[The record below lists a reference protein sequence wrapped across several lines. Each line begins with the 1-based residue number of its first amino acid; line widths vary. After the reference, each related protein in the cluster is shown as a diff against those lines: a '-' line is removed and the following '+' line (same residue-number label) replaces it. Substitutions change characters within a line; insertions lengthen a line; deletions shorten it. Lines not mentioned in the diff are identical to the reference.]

1 MQVCR
6 EVCKLWC
13 KEAVRTLGFRLR
25 IDLSDA
31 ENVKDVL
38 KKVKEQMLQ
47 VAELSVFDLD
57 LNEKSFQEL
66 FFLASPT
73 LAVFRIFDSEV
84 TPSQWQ
90 KLMRRARYLVRM
102 EIGTLRDGDS
112 PIKTFPVFSSGH
124 QIVQYQHLQY
134 LEFLPTKTPQPVLLS
149 EIIRSCPNL
158 KKLVT
163 ANFMKEDP
171 KNFDGLELPKLEK
184 LDIAVVSGLL
194 MECLLKL
201 NLSVKVLQLSNFVM
215 ELSPSLIRKFIES
228 QGDSLN
234 NLILTQGRTEEDPF
248 VEQVPCCPFPFVL
261 PNLSSLEVEKP
272 FVRNMSHVINGT
284 SFPNLRHVFLRFD
297 PGSNWE
303 RCLPKNLKSH
313 DGVSHLSIEWIEE
326 KPLIQMA
333 KAFPNLKQ
341 LDIGYCDD
349 KLLRIIFTHLPTLEF
364 LSVEDSEYRVITD
377 EGLTGYPEGCD
388 DSSERVWPYV
398 GSLKSKCASSCT
410 NQLHCVK
417 WKLIQFLPSDLHLL
431 SLDFKFHPAT
441 EKSILKG
448 ICEVTSLKVL
458 RIYGMPVS
466 LTFENEH
473 RFS

>member
-1 MQVCR
+1 M
-6 EVCKLWC
+6 
-13 KEAVRTLGFRLR
+13 RTLGFRLR

-31 ENVKDVL
+31 DNVNDVL

-66 FFLASPT
+66 FFLASTT

-102 EIGTLRDGDS
+102 EIGTLRDGEDL
-112 PIKTFPVFSSGH
+112 IKLFPVFTSGH
-124 QIVQYQHLQY
+124 QLLQFQHLQY
-134 LEFLPTKTPQPVLLS
+134 LEFLPSKVPHPVLLS
-149 EIIRSCPNL
+149 DIIRSCPNL
-158 KKLVT
+158 KKLIT
-163 ANFMKEDP
+163 ANFMKENP
-171 KNFDGLELPKLEK
+171 KNFDDLTLPKLET
-184 LDIAVVSGLL
+184 LDVSIVNGLL

-201 NLSVKVLQLSNFVM
+201 NLSVKELLLSNFVA

-228 QGDSLN
+228 QGDTLN
-234 NLILTQGRTEEDPF
+234 NLVLTQGRTVEDPF
-248 VEQVPCCPFPFVL
+248 VELTPCCPFPFVL
-261 PNLSSLEVEKP
+261 PNLAMLEVEKP
-272 FVRNMSHVINGT
+272 FVRNMSHVINST
-284 SFPNLRHVFLRFD
+284 SFPDLRHVFLRFD

-313 DGVSHLSIEWIEE
+313 DGVKHLSIEWIEE

-333 KAFPNLKQ
+333 KTFPNLKE

-349 KLLRIIFTHLPTLEF
+349 KLLRIIFTQLPSLEV

-388 DSSERVWPYV
+388 DSSDRVWPYV
-398 GSLKSKCASSCT
+398 GSLKSKYSLLIT
-410 NQLHCVK
+410 N
-417 WKLIQFLPSDLHLL
+417 
-431 SLDFKFHPAT
+431 
-441 EKSILKG
+441 
-448 ICEVTSLKVL
+448 
-458 RIYGMPVS
+458 Y
-466 LTFENEH
+466 
-473 RFS
+473 